1 MRRRRLVDRG
11 VEIVA
16 ERRAERRL
24 IAARDADRVDRARP
38 GAARIR
44 AEKARDRQRL
54 RLQPLRRAL
63 GLGQGAAMA
72 RLGLPRLGVTLLR
85 RKRLALGAGQR
96 LGQFGDRARA
106 PFALLVLEA
115 RRAERAALALDS
127 RIFRLEPRKA
137 APFLFDRRRERPL
150 ARRAIG
156 SRGLGFGQRGLGAR
170 EAA

>member
-16 ERRAERRL
+16 QRRAERGL
-24 IAARDADRVDRARP
+24 ITARDADRVDRARP
-38 GAARIR
+38 GAIRIR
-44 AEKARDRQRL
+44 AQKPGDRARL
-54 RLQPLRRAL
+54 RLQPLRGAF

-72 RLGLPRLGVTLLR
+72 RLDLPRLGVTLLR

-115 RRAERAALALDS
+115 RLAERAALALDS
-127 RIFRLEPRKA
+127 RIFRLEPREA
-137 APFLFDRRRERPL
+137 APFLLDGRRERPL

-156 SRGLGFGQRGLGAR
+156 SRGLSFGQRGLGAR